1 MSPAFVF
8 VVPAVV
14 TAVLAVVTGLAYA
27 RTRTAYLLWW
37 AVVWG
42 LAVVY
47 YLTFISSSMAGSQQ
61 ADIFANIGVVTAAL
75 GWARV
80 VGLWSGARLL
90 VNRPVSRRTWGVL
103 LPVSFVWLV
112 LLTGLLADQPFT
124 PALTR
129 LSFAFWYLL
138 GAAELLLRPPRT
150 MVGIFCGSALLLLGI
165 FGLVASQLVVDLTG
179 SMLTNWGLTALFLAL
194 GLGVLG
200 RLLEEERERAAAHSR
215 ELAAANARLAEL
227 DQLKDDFVSMISHEL
242 RTPLGLIKGYAGTL
256 LQPELVHDESTR
268 KEFLTVIDEETDRL
282 TELVSNLL
290 DMSRIEAGT
299 LRMDLQPTDL
309 QHLLVDCSARLRA
322 REPGRALDLQVEV
335 EPDEA
340 LPAVLADARRITQ
353 VVDNLLTN
361 AARYSPTESPIVL
374 RAHARNGYVQVEV
387 VDHGRGIPPDK
398 REHVF
403 NRFVRLDEQPGG
415 SGLGLAICRG
425 IIEAHAGR
433 IWVDSQVGRG
443 STFAFSL
450 PRARAPTA

>member
-61 ADIFANIGVVTAAL
+61 TDIFANIGVVTAAL

-150 MVGIFCGSALLLLGI
+150 MVGIFCGSALLLLGM
-165 FGLVASQLVVDLTG
+165 FGLVASQFVVDLTG

-335 EPDEA
+335 EPELPVMARLKPGQAAVIFVADVPEGISGQLSDVEA
-340 LPAVLADARRITQ
+340 GRVRLQFVKTAGGRTSA
-353 VVDNLLTN
+353 
-361 AARYSPTESPIVL
+361 AARGACK
-374 RAHARNGYVQVEV
+374 RR
-387 VDHGRGIPPDK
+387 RGI
-398 REHVF
+398 
-403 NRFVRLDEQPGG
+403 
-415 SGLGLAICRG
+415 SGTDPIADPCRRQCG
-425 IIEAHAGR
+425 TRCDHSDQIAGR
-433 IWVDSQVGRG
+433 RRTHGSEIHRGRQ
-443 STFAFSL
+443 
-450 PRARAPTA
+450 RK